1 MSVRIRITVLLAALI
16 MAAAPQVS
24 GQAQPPTMISP
35 LDLRVTIEFRSR
47 PALDV
52 LRTLSEAAAL
62 TPDFGPGALLPVTI
76 ALTNVR
82 LETALTAVCENAG
95 CAWEL
100 RDRRLKVT
108 PMPIAAG
115 LTLPRAV
122 SIALSDASTLDVFR
136 ALATA
141 LNLELSIEGELPDR
155 PVSIKFNN
163 AAPAAVLN
171 FLAQNAQCAWQIEPG
186 RLTVRRLR

>member
-1 MSVRIRITVLLAALI
+1 MHARIRITVLLAGLI
-16 MAAAPQVS
+16 TAAAPQVS
-24 GQAQPPTMISP
+24 GQAQPSTTLSP

-62 TPDFGPGALLPVTI
+62 TPDFAPGSLLPVTI

-115 LTLPRAV
+115 VTLPHTV

-136 ALATA
+136 ALATT
-141 LNLELSIEGELPDR
+141 LNLELSVEGELPDR
-155 PVSIKFNN
+155 LVSIRLNN
-163 AAPAAVLN
+163 ASPAAVLN
-171 FLAQNAQCAWQIEPG
+171 ILAQNAQCSWQIEPG